1 MVVLGVGVLGQPTSL
16 CGIQDANSPAV
27 QGLADSDPRPCPG
40 ALVLIG
46 LLWLAYCGGEC
57 TARLLSSASNE
68 DFGEG
73 VTRRM
78 VLWDVCGRV
87 GDEAISRETR
97 EAVCGRMDVAIA
109 VVFWENE
116 VQEGVGS
123 TGCGVCKSSLELELR
138 AE

>member
-1 MVVLGVGVLGQPTSL
+1 
-16 CGIQDANSPAV
+16 
-27 QGLADSDPRPCPG
+27 
-40 ALVLIG
+40 
-46 LLWLAYCGGEC
+46 
-57 TARLLSSASNE
+57 
-68 DFGEG
+68 
-73 VTRRM
+73 M